1 MSETIKVGPEYL
13 EKMAEAISKYPQQKP
28 SSLVVD
34 NRPPKDNI
42 YFKTFINDEGEED
55 EYDYDQSFEHDVELD
70 LQQIGVIICALDEQH
85 DSHFQ
90 KYVVDPIM
98 RNLMAIVTR
107 EGGYMPF
114 IEWVDPLTIVADK
127 EEIEEDTCDE
137 CGVVL
142 EEDRASQDLCDS
154 CESELNEEEEDDDE
168 Y

>member
-13 EKMAEAISKYPQQKP
+13 EKMAEAISKYPQQKL

-34 NRPPKDNI
+34 NRPRKDI
-42 YFKTFINDEGEED
+42 IHFKTFINDEGEED

-127 EEIEEDTCDE
+127 EEVEEDTCDE

-142 EEDRASQDLCDS
+142 EEDSESQNLCES
-154 CESELNEEEEDDDE
+154 CESELNEEEEDNE
-168 Y
+168 

>member
-1 MSETIKVGPEYL
+1 MSETMKVGPKYL

-70 LQQIGVIICALDEQH
+70 LEQMGVIICALDEQY

-127 EEIEEDTCDE
+127 EEVEEDTCDE

-142 EEDRASQDLCDS
+142 EEDSESQNLCES
-154 CESELNEEEEDDDE
+154 CESELNEEEEDNE
-168 Y
+168 

>member
-1 MSETIKVGPEYL
+1 MSETMKVGPKYL
-13 EKMAEAISKYPQQKP
+13 EKMAEAISKYPQQKL

-34 NRPPKDNI
+34 NRPRKDI
-42 YFKTFINDEGEED
+42 IHFKTFINDEGEED
-55 EYDYDQSFEHDVELD
+55 EYDYDQNFEHDVELD
-70 LQQIGVIICALDEQH
+70 LEQMGVIICALDEQY

-142 EEDRASQDLCDS
+142 EEDSESQNLCES
-154 CESELNEEEEDDDE
+154 CESELNEEEEDNE
-168 Y
+168 

>member
-1 MSETIKVGPEYL
+1 MSETIKVGPKYL
-13 EKMAEAISKYPQQKP
+13 EKMAEAISKYPQQKL

-34 NRPPKDNI
+34 NRPRKDI
-42 YFKTFINDEGEED
+42 IHFKTFINDEGEED
-55 EYDYDQSFEHDVELD
+55 EYDYDQNFEHDVELD
-70 LQQIGVIICALDEQH
+70 LEQMGVIICALDEQY

-98 RNLMAIVTR
+98 RNLMGIVTR

-127 EEIEEDTCDE
+127 EEVEEDTCDE

-142 EEDRASQDLCDS
+142 EEDSESQNLCES
-154 CESELNEEEEDDDE
+154 CESELNEEEEDNE
-168 Y
+168 

>member
-1 MSETIKVGPEYL
+1 MSETMKVGPKYL
-13 EKMAEAISKYPQQKP
+13 EKMAEAISKYPQQKL

-34 NRPPKDNI
+34 NRPRKDI
-42 YFKTFINDEGEED
+42 IHFKTFINDEGEED

-127 EEIEEDTCDE
+127 EEVEEDTCDE

-142 EEDRASQDLCDS
+142 EEDSESQNLCES
-154 CESELNEEEEDDDE
+154 CESELNEEEEDNE
-168 Y
+168 

>member
-127 EEIEEDTCDE
+127 EEVEEDTCDE

-142 EEDRASQDLCDS
+142 EEDSESQNLCES
-154 CESELNEEEEDDDE
+154 CESELNEEEEDNE
-168 Y
+168 

>member
-142 EEDRASQDLCDS
+142 EEDSESQNLCES
-154 CESELNEEEEDDDE
+154 CESELNEEEEDNE
-168 Y
+168 

>member
-70 LQQIGVIICALDEQH
+70 LEQMGVIICALDEQY

-127 EEIEEDTCDE
+127 EEVEEDTCDE

-142 EEDRASQDLCDS
+142 EEDSESQNLCES
-154 CESELNEEEEDDDE
+154 CESELNEEEEDNE
-168 Y
+168 